1 MALRSWVAMVATVLF
16 SQRSSCSFVCN
27 TSSRAGRAQHAKAGG
42 QAPATPAPPEQ
53 PPQPSIYFV
62 EPRLESWYL
71 LISRISSAL
80 TLLCNA

>member
-27 TSSRAGRAQHAKAGG
+27 TSSRAGRAQYAKAGG
-42 QAPATPAPPEQ
+42 QAP
-53 PPQPSIYFV
+53 PPQP
-62 EPRLESWYL
+62 PRSSLPSQVFISWNLRWKAGICLSAEFL
-71 LISRISSAL
+71 LAL